1 MRAVA
6 TAALACALVAGGC
19 QRRSKPADQAAA
31 ADAGVTGPRLRSLPP
46 TPTVFPPGPPAEMPR
61 ELRFQLLEPGKGKRA
76 LLRYRGGGAAR
87 ELTARAVVT
96 THAYA
101 DGTWSDELTLAPVR
115 DGFGVSID
123 PAAGADPA
131 GTPGAFL
138 VHLRPLAATVDGDG
152 ATPAALGAAEGF
164 VTRWRSLL
172 EKRRADVTIDA
183 RGRLTAAVFLDDPAA
198 GQSDARDELVQ
209 RWLGLAVPL
218 PEEPVAPGARWRVV
232 TLLRTGGAV
241 VRQNALYTLVS
252 AGDAGWTVE
261 VSAERIG
268 QPQDISIPGVAGSP
282 GELVALRR
290 MVTGTF
296 TLAPSDPLP
305 LRGTLTA
312 EVSTHAR
319 FRLPGGRSSERY
331 TDDRATITLG
341 P

>member
-1 MRAVA
+1 MLAC
-6 TAALACALVAGGC
+6 ALACAGC
-19 QRRSKPADQAAA
+19 KGNGKGKPADKPAA
-31 ADAGVTGPRLRSLPP
+31 ADAGPTGPSMRSVPP
-46 TPTVFPPGPPAEMPR
+46 SPTVFPPEPPPEMPR
-61 ELRFQLLEPGKGKRA
+61 ELRFQLLEPGKGKRV
-76 LLRYRGGGAAR
+76 LLRYRGGGTAR
-87 ELTARAVVT
+87 ELAARAVVT

-101 DGTWSDELTLAPVR
+101 DGTWSDEMTLAPVR
-115 DGFGVSID
+115 EGFGVTVD
-123 PAAGADPA
+123 PGAG
-131 GTPGAFL
+131 GAFL
-138 VHLRPLAATVDGDG
+138 VHLRPLAATVEGNG
-152 ATPAALGAAEGF
+152 ATPAALAAAEGF

-241 VRQNALYTLVS
+241 IRQNALYTLVS

-290 MVTGTF
+290 MVTGTV

>member
-1 MRAVA
+1 V
-6 TAALACALVAGGC
+6 TAALACALAVVGC
-19 QRRSKPADQAAA
+19 QGKKAKPADQAAA
-31 ADAGVTGPRLRSLPP
+31 TDAGVTGPRLRSLPP
-46 TPTVFPPGPPAEMPR
+46 SPTVFPPEPPAEMPR

-76 LLRYRGGGAAR
+76 RLRYRGGGAAR
-87 ELTARAVVT
+87 ELPARAVVT

-115 DGFGVSID
+115 DGFGISV
-123 PAAGADPA
+123 DPA
-131 GTPGAFL
+131 GAPGAYL
-138 VHLRPLAATVDGDG
+138 VHLRPLAATVDGAG
-152 ATPAALGAAEGF
+152 ATPAALAAAEGF

-252 AGDAGWTVE
+252 AGDAEWTVE

-290 MVTGTF
+290 VVTGTF
-296 TLAPSDPLP
+296 TLAPADPLP